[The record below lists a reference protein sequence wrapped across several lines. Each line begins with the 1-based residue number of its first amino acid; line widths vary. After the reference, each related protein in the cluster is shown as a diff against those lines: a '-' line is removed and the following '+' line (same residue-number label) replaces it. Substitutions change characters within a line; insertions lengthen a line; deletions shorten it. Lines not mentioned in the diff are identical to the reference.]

1 MKYIERLFHNDNG
14 KDYCI
19 LEGGIGQPSLL
30 VDMHC
35 AQYIVT
41 GRLNNSD
48 WNAGIYLSDIEEAIS
63 TYVSLYKK
71 RP

>member
-14 KDYCI
+14 KFYCI

-30 VDMHC
+30 ADMHC
-35 AQYIVT
+35 NQYIVT
-41 GRLNNSD
+41 GRLNNND
-48 WNAGIYLSDIEEAIS
+48 WNAGMYLTNIEDAVNK
-63 TYVSLYKK
+63 YCSLYKK